1 MGLLDNFGS
10 KVGTYLGDKENLLNL
25 ASGFASMSGN
35 PNTASI
41 MAGIQGQK
49 ESLMKRRDAKAAQD
63 LENNTLK
70 RHTDMALQ
78 ILGNKFPEISQLL
91 TSGILTP
98 QEAITESRKPPAER
112 KMFKGAD
119 NFNYYADDK
128 TRVLPDVVSTERE
141 MFKGADGFNY
151 YTDDLTRVLP
161 DAVSESKTE
170 RKTAKDKFG
179 VLRYLDDG
187 KPVFTPDPN
196 ATRVFSEEELGNIN
210 ALRDDLG
217 KELGQFNIIKQG
229 YNNIITFFKDPNQV
243 TDYAMAV
250 SFAKVLDPG
259 SVAREGEVKAVT
271 NAGAKFP
278 AYRAA
283 FNNAIKGT
291 GAMDP
296 KMRYDIATAATS
308 LYKERSV
315 EATNSIEKYNALGV
329 KAGIPKGNIYMGSA
343 IVPAM
348 SIPPWNM
355 PQALASASIGMTQKQ
370 WSNLPYRKKV
380 EFMESLKP
388 GVK

>member
-1 MGLLDNFGS
+1 MGLLDNIGNKFTSMSDDDKRGLA
-10 KVGTYLGDKENLLNL
+10 LGL
-25 ASGFASMSGN
+25 ASGFAGMSGN
-35 PNTASI
+35 PNAPSI
-41 MAGIQGQK
+41 MAGIQSQQK
-49 ESLMKRRDAKAAQD
+49 ALAANREKTSLTQQGTDQ
-63 LENNTLK
+63 NNRTAMYLISKGGDYKKIGNALLLK
-70 RHTDMALQ
+70 QITGKQAMSMHDE
-78 ILGNKFPEISQLL
+78 ILGRTPTETFSMVTDPEQLKLLDPTKNWQVGSLSNKFIAA
-91 TSGILTP
+91 GD
-98 QEAITESRKPPAER
+98 
-112 KMFKGAD
+112 KGSS
-119 NFNYYADDK
+119 N
-128 TRVLPDVVSTERE
+128 E
-141 MFKGADGFNY
+141 
-151 YTDDLTRVLP
+151 
-161 DAVSESKTE
+161 
-170 RKTAKDKFG
+170 
-179 VLRYLDDG
+179 
-187 KPVFTPDPN
+187 FTQ
-196 ATRVFSEEELGNIN
+196 EELANIN
-210 ALRDDLG
+210 VLRDDLG

-229 YNNIITFFKDPNQV
+229 YNNIMTFFKEPNQV

-283 FNNAIKGT
+283 FNNAIRGT

-343 IVPAM
+343 VVPAM
-348 SIPPWNM
+348 SIPPWNI
-355 PQALASASIGMTQKQ
+355 PQALAAVGIGMTQKQ

-388 GVK
+388 GAK

>member
-1 MGLLDNFGS
+1 MGLLDNIGNKFTSMSPDDKRGLA
-10 KVGTYLGDKENLLNL
+10 LGL
-25 ASGFASMSGN
+25 ASGFAGMSGN
-35 PNTASI
+35 PNAPSI
-41 MAGIQGQK
+41 MAGIQSQQ
-49 ESLMKRRDAKAAQD
+49 EALAANREKTLLTQQGTD
-63 LENNTLK
+63 QNNRTAQYLISKGGDYKKIGNALLLK
-70 RHTDMALQ
+70 QITGKQAMSMHDE
-78 ILGNKFPEISQLL
+78 ILGRTPTETFSMVTDPEQLKLLDPTKNWQVGSLSNKFIAA
-91 TSGILTP
+91 GD
-98 QEAITESRKPPAER
+98 
-112 KMFKGAD
+112 KGTL
-119 NFNYYADDK
+119 N
-128 TRVLPDVVSTERE
+128 E
-141 MFKGADGFNY
+141 
-151 YTDDLTRVLP
+151 
-161 DAVSESKTE
+161 
-170 RKTAKDKFG
+170 
-179 VLRYLDDG
+179 
-187 KPVFTPDPN
+187 FTQ
-196 ATRVFSEEELGNIN
+196 EELGNIN
-210 ALRDDLG
+210 VLRDDLG

-229 YNNIITFFKDPNQV
+229 YNNIMTFFKDPNQV

-329 KAGIPKGNIYMGSA
+329 KGGIPKGNIYMGSA

-388 GVK
+388 GAK

>member
-1 MGLLDNFGS
+1 MGLLDNIGNKFTSMSPDDKRGLA
-10 KVGTYLGDKENLLNL
+10 LGL
-25 ASGFASMSGN
+25 ASGFAGMSGN
-35 PNTASI
+35 PNAPSI
-41 MAGIQGQK
+41 MAGIQSQQ
-49 ESLMKRRDAKAAQD
+49 EALAANREKTLLTQQGTD
-63 LENNTLK
+63 QNNRTAQYLISKGGDYKKIGNALLLK
-70 RHTDMALQ
+70 QITGKQAMSMHDE
-78 ILGNKFPEISQLL
+78 ILGRTPTETFSMVTDPEQLKLLDPTKNWQVGSLSNKFIAA
-91 TSGILTP
+91 GD
-98 QEAITESRKPPAER
+98 
-112 KMFKGAD
+112 KGTL
-119 NFNYYADDK
+119 N
-128 TRVLPDVVSTERE
+128 E
-141 MFKGADGFNY
+141 
-151 YTDDLTRVLP
+151 
-161 DAVSESKTE
+161 
-170 RKTAKDKFG
+170 
-179 VLRYLDDG
+179 
-187 KPVFTPDPN
+187 FTQ
-196 ATRVFSEEELGNIN
+196 EELGNIN
-210 ALRDDLG
+210 VLRDDLG

-229 YNNIITFFKDPNQV
+229 YNNIMTFFKEPNQV

-329 KAGIPKGNIYMGSA
+329 KGGIPKGNIYMGSA

-388 GVK
+388 GAK

>member
-35 PNTASI
+35 PNTPSI
-41 MAGIQGQK
+41 MAGIQGQR

-78 ILGNKFPEISQLL
+78 ILGNKFPEISKLL
-91 TSGILTP
+91 TSGFLTP

-128 TRVLPDVVSTERE
+128 TRVLPDVVSTERK

-151 YTDDLTRVLP
+151 YADDLTRVLP

-179 VLRYLDDG
+179 ILRYLDDG
-187 KPVFTPDPN
+187 TPVFTPDPN
-196 ATRVFSEEELGNIN
+196 ATRVFDKETLGNIN

-229 YNNIITFFKDPNQV
+229 YKNIMTFFQDPNQV

-250 SFAKVLDPG
+250 AFAKVLDPG
-259 SVAREGEVKAVT
+259 SVAREGEVRAIT
-271 NAGAKFP
+271 NAGAKVP
-278 AYRAA
+278 AFQAA
-283 FNNAIKGT
+283 FKNAIAGT

-296 KMRYDIATAATS
+296 KMRYDIATAA
-308 LYKERSV
+308 
-315 EATNSIEKYNALGV
+315 
-329 KAGIPKGNIYMGSA
+329 SA
-343 IVPAM
+343 HIR
-348 SIPPWNM
+348 
-355 PQALASASIGMTQKQ
+355 G
-370 WSNLPYRKKV
+370 KV
-380 EFMESLKP
+380 C
-388 GVK
+388 

>member
-1 MGLLDNFGS
+1 VHQLTLALKELKMGLLDNIGNKLTS
-10 KVGTYLGDKENLLNL
+10 MSDDDKRSLALGL
-25 ASGFASMSGN
+25 ASGFAGMSGN

-41 MAGIQGQK
+41 MAGIQNQK
-49 ESLMKRRDAKAAQD
+49 ESLMKRRDVKDAQD
-63 LENNTLK
+63 LANDTLK

-119 NFNYYADDK
+119 SFNYYA
-128 TRVLPDVVSTERE
+128 
-141 MFKGADGFNY
+141 
-151 YTDDLTRVLP
+151 DDLTRVLP

-179 VLRYLDDG
+179 ILRYVDDG

-196 ATRVFSEEELGNIN
+196 ATRVFDKDELGNIN

-283 FNNAIKGT
+283 FNNAIRGT

-343 IVPAM
+343 VVPAM
-348 SIPPWNM
+348 SIPPWNI
-355 PQALASASIGMTQKQ
+355 PQALAAVGIGMTQKQ

-388 GVK
+388 GAK

>member
-1 MGLLDNFGS
+1 MSLFDS
-10 KVGTYLGDKENLLNL
+10 IGTKFSNMDLYDKKNLALNL
-25 ASGFASMSGN
+25 ASGFAGMSGN
-35 PNTASI
+35 PNTSSI
-41 MAGIQGQK
+41 QQGIYADQAALREDRKAKNAEDLLTKK
-49 ESLMKRRDAKAAQD
+49 ENATAAWLERNGHIELAKAVYSGAMSGTD
-63 LENNTLK
+63 ALK
-70 RHTDMALQ
+70 KSSETPAETFSMITD
-78 ILGNKFPEISQLL
+78 PEILKTLPAGQWQQSSTGKFIQL
-91 TSGILTP
+91 GD
-98 QEAITESRKPPAER
+98 KP
-112 KMFKGAD
+112 
-119 NFNYYADDK
+119 
-128 TRVLPDVVSTERE
+128 
-141 MFKGADGFNY
+141 
-151 YTDDLTRVLP
+151 
-161 DAVSESKTE
+161 TE

-187 KPVFTPDPN
+187 KPAFSVDPN
-196 ATRVFSEEELGNIN
+196 ATRVFDKEELANIN
-210 ALRDDLG
+210 VLRDDLG
-217 KELGQFNIIKQG
+217 QELGQFNIIKQG
-229 YNNIITFFKDPNQV
+229 YNNIMTFFKDPNQV

-348 SIPPWNM
+348 SIPPWII
-355 PQALASASIGMTQKQ
+355 PPALSAAQIGMTQKQ
-370 WSNLPYRKKV
+370 WKDLPYKKKV
-380 EFMESLKP
+380 EFMDSLKP
-388 GVK
+388 GAK